1 MTTIAGHTGAHV
13 APATLV
19 AGGSIVAGV
28 VGASRYGGAAVF
40 ASVSCRRTITVD
52 QETKLQQHV
61 KICHNNNQFQM
72 QYLEDRCR
80 CSRFLLL
87 DTSHRSDKERTDIVQ
102 RCR

>member
-19 AGGSIVAGV
+19 AGGSVVTGV

-52 QETKLQQHV
+52 QETKLQQNLPQEQSIPDAV
-61 KICHNNNQFQM
+61 PGGQ
-72 QYLEDRCR
+72 
-80 CSRFLLL
+80 
-87 DTSHRSDKERTDIVQ
+87 VQ
-102 RCR
+102 V